1 MGRLDSKVAIIT
13 GGASGLGK
21 HAVSMML
28 AEGAKVV
35 IADLNDDL
43 GRKVCDELSRQ
54 FQDKVHFVKLD
65 VTDERMWQQTIDE
78 TISKFDQI
86 DILVNSA
93 GISISKNIEAMS
105 LEDLRKSLA
114 INVEGP
120 YLGMK
125 AVIEVMKSHGGSIIN
140 IGSMAGVV
148 GLSQAMPYSTSK
160 GALRLMTKSVA
171 VYCAKQGYNIRVN
184 TVNPAYIRTPML
196 EGVYNDEQIE
206 GLKTLIPLGKLGTM
220 ADVSQ
225 AIVYL
230 SSDESSFI
238 TGVDINIDGGV
249 NAGK

>member
-1 MGRLDSKVAIIT
+1 MGRLENKVAIIT

-35 IADLNDDL
+35 IADLNDEL
-43 GRKVCDELSRQ
+43 GKKVQDELAQQ
-54 FQDKVHFVKLD
+54 FHDKVHFVKLD
-65 VTDERMWQQTIDE
+65 VTDETMWQQTIDE
-78 TISKFDQI
+78 VISKFNQI

-105 LEDLRKSLA
+105 LGDLRKSLA

-125 AVIEVMKSHGGSIIN
+125 AVIEVMKNHGGSIIN
-140 IGSMAGVV
+140 IGSMAGVM

-171 VYCAKQGYNIRVN
+171 VYCAKKGYNIRVN

-206 GLKTLIPLGKLGTM
+206 GLKTLIPLGKLGDM
-220 ADVSQ
+220 ADVSN
-225 AIVYL
+225 AIIYL
-230 SSDESSFI
+230 SSDESSFM
-238 TGVDINIDGGV
+238 TGVDINIDGGI
-249 NAGK
+249 NAGN